1 MEHQRRQMRQI
12 QQEMRDID
20 REEKALSR
28 QRTVDEEEQ
37 QELLRL
43 LELQGGSEA
52 VEAWKRSLAEAE
64 SD

>member
-1 MEHQRRQMRQI
+1 MRQI
-12 QQEMRDID
+12 QQETCDID
-20 REEKALSR
+20 KGEKALLR
-28 QRTVDEEEQ
+28 QRTVAEEEQ
-37 QELLRL
+37 EELERL